1 MANTFQPTVDLTS
14 VMQNLTATTYG
25 VGATGA
31 ASLISIYSRT
41 GAGLFFLHC
50 PYGVSATTR
59 IVVTADSTVRY
70 DQTLNW
76 STLNPYGLISIFR
89 YKINIKLE
97 INPSGTGSLKHPY
110 YDIKE

>member
-14 VMQNLTATTYG
+14 VMQNLTVTIYVA
-25 VGATGA
+25 GATGVTT
-31 ASLISIYSRT
+31 LTTMYFRT

-59 IVVTADSTVRY
+59 VVVTADSTVRY

-76 STLNPYGLISIFR
+76 STLNPYGLISNLIFILYR
-89 YKINIKLE
+89 NTA
-97 INPSGTGSLKHPY
+97 INP
-110 YDIKE
+110 